1 MSDEQQFV
9 QRVQQ
14 VDQEGRQRF
23 GDDWG
28 RFMDAIGRANAGNS
42 QLSAALQ
49 HVIAQPNATDV
60 IAAGGKEALITLA
73 TNGDDQANRTYSEM
87 RANERREHRLSKGRG
102 PGWA

>member
-1 MSDEQQFV
+1 MSDEQFV

-28 RFMDAIGRANAGNS
+28 RYMDAIGRANAGNS
-42 QLSAALQ
+42 QLGTVLQ
-49 HVIAQPNATDV
+49 HVVAQPNATDL
-60 IAAGGKEALITLA
+60 IAAGGRDAMINLA
-73 TNGDDQANRTYSEM
+73 TNGDDAANRAYSQM
-87 RANERREHRLSKGRG
+87 REAERREHRLSKGRG